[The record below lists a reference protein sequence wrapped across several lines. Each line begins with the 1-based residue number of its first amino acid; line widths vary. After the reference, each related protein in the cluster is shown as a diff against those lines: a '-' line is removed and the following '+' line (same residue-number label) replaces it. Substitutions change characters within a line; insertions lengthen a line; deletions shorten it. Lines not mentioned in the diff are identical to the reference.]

1 MQLYFVRHAQSENNA
16 LYALTGSSAGR
27 HADPGLTELGHR
39 QARLVAQLL
48 AGGGMGSSARDAD
61 RHNRSG
67 FGLTHLYC
75 SLMVRAVE
83 TGLYIAESTGLPLV
97 GWPEIHER
105 GGLHQTDDETGE
117 EVGQPGPNRDF
128 FRATYPLLLLPEG
141 LGELG
146 WWNLRRP
153 ETVAESIPRAEAV
166 WQELLRRHGGTDDR
180 VALVSHGGFFQSL
193 LSVIVSASRR
203 KLGDDLEGDDIAHD
217 ALWFGISNTAIS
229 RFEVYEDAVVI
240 RYLNRVDHLPTE
252 MISG

>member
-1 MQLYFVRHAQSENNA
+1 MHLYFVRHAQSENNA

-39 QARLVAQLL
+39 QALLVAGLL
-48 AGGGMGSSARDAD
+48 AAGEEGGGARDAD

-83 TGLYIAESTGLPLV
+83 TGSYIAEATGLPLL

-105 GGLHQTDDETGE
+105 GGLHLTDDATGE
-117 EVGQPGPNRDF
+117 EVGQAGPNRDF
-128 FRATYPLLLLPEG
+128 FRANYPALVLPDTI
-141 LGELG
+141 GEQG
-146 WWNLRRP
+146 WWNHRPP
-153 ETVAESIPRAEAV
+153 ETVAESIPRASAV
-166 WQELLRRHGGTDDR
+166 WHELLRRHGGTEDR

-193 LSVIVSASRR
+193 LSVIVNMSRR
-203 KLGDDLEGDDIAHD
+203 KLGEDLEGDGIAHD
-217 ALWFGISNTAIS
+217 ALWFGISNTAVS

-240 RYLNRVDHLPTE
+240 RYLNRVDHLPNDLIT
-252 MISG
+252 G